1 MEVISENKGL
11 KRLKYAACL
20 NLEAVVLP
28 ALYLYHKFDIDC
40 FRVTF
45 SKHCT
50 SSVVTTI
57 DENTLLLSA
66 MIPVNG
72 RHSRL
77 WL

>member
-1 MEVISENKGL
+1 MEVISENEGL
-11 KRLKYAACL
+11 KGSECAACL
-20 NLEAVVLP
+20 NLEAVILP

-40 FRVTF
+40 FRVSF
-45 SKHCT
+45 NKHCT

-57 DENTLLLSA
+57 DEKTLLLSA

-72 RHSRL
+72 RHLRL